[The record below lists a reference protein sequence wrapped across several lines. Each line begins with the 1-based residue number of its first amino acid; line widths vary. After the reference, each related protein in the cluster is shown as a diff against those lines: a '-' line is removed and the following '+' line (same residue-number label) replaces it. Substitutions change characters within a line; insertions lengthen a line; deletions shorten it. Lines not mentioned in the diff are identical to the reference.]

1 MSPSS
6 EIHSVSD
13 ILERLEELAAQGPR
27 VNGGALVR
35 AFGSRSYGP
44 LLMLPPMLEISPLG
58 GVPGFASTMAVVVA
72 LVAGQM
78 MFGLE
83 CCWLPRVLTRGSVPS
98 AKIRRASEK
107 MRPLARRLDRW
118 FHGRLRKLTRGTAVR
133 AAAMA
138 CILLACTVPLLE
150 FVPFASTA
158 PMAAIALFGLALLV
172 HDGALMVAA
181 FVAAAAAIVFMAIVL
196 A

>member
-1 MSPSS
+1 MAASS
-6 EIHSVSD
+6 
-13 ILERLEELAAQGPR
+13 A
-27 VNGGALVR
+27 
-35 AFGSRSYGP
+35 
-44 LLMLPPMLEISPLG
+44 
-58 GVPGFASTMAVVVA
+58 
-72 LVAGQM
+72 
-78 MFGLE
+78 
-83 CCWLPRVLTRGSVPS
+83 
-98 AKIRRASEK
+98 
-107 MRPLARRLDRW
+107 
-118 FHGRLRKLTRGTAVR
+118 AVR

-150 FVPFASTA
+150 FVPLASTA